1 MECRKPQ
8 KRKNLR
14 LLILTTNPS
23 KPGHDVA
30 GLFFCLASAEDAGLL
45 FCPAAMQPYTSVYS
59 AFCTVNA
66 SYTAHA
72 TKQRTELCSGFSRG
86 LPHFTAYN
94 TRQTKADITPPATRW
109 SVSQRN
115 SASSIYLRYHR
126 RAGRCAAQHS
136 RPIIIR
142 YISGHRC
149 PLLWIHARRCS
160 IQQTMQARRVQLLPC
175 VDRWQVLHPAHL
187 VPGTIHPAGQ
197 SSSRGAAGG
206 AEPLAALAASLFGL
220 SPDS

>member
-1 MECRKPQ
+1 MFY
-8 KRKNLR
+8 
-14 LLILTTNPS
+14 S
-23 KPGHDVA
+23 VA
-30 GLFFCLASAEDAGLL
+30 I
-45 FCPAAMQPYTSVYS
+45 QPHTSVYS
-59 AFCTVNA
+59 VFCAV
-66 SYTAHA
+66 HA
-72 TKQRTELCSGFSRG
+72 ISQRHKTEHRALQWLFRRLCPLNSPRYQTDTSG
-86 LPHFTAYN
+86 YN
-94 TRQTKADITPPATRW
+94 TTCTTLERITAPQHL
-109 SVSQRN
+109 QR
-115 SASSIYLRYHR
+115 IPDTGRH
-126 RAGRCAAQHS
+126 AGRCAAQHS